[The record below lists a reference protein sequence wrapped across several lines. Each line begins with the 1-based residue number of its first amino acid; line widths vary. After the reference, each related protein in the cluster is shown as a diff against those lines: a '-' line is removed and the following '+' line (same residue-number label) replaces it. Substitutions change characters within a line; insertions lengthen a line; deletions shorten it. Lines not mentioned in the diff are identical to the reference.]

1 MVKKSQQPSTRSSGL
16 SVRTAKT
23 RRTITN
29 TAKKRGTI
37 KPLNYNIKN
46 TVEDPNVIQRT
57 NDVKQAV
64 FTYGRMNP
72 PTEGHA
78 ILIDAMIEKYP
89 DADKYI
95 LVTHTHEKNKIKNP
109 LKPQEKIRILKQKY
123 PSIKGILATT
133 YRKPYS
139 LSMKGKLED
148 AGYTKVK
155 MIVGTNKKATFGWN
169 KSEINKVNRNTTVG
183 ISATALRKAAKTNNH
198 TKFKELFILK
208 NDTWVKNTMNKVRK
222 ILV

>member
-1 MVKKSQQPSTRSSGL
+1 MGTTRQPSKKRSSVL
-16 SVRTAKT
+16 SVKT
-23 RRTITN
+23 RIPEYT
-29 TAKKRGTI
+29 
-37 KPLNYNIKN
+37 IKN
-46 TVEDPNVIQRT
+46 TVEDPNVIQKV
-57 NDVKQAV
+57 NKKKEIQAV

-123 PSIKGILATT
+123 PSIKGIIATT

-148 AGYTKVK
+148 AGYAKVK
-155 MIVGTNKKATFGWN
+155 MIVGTNKKANFGWN
-169 KSEINKVNRNTTVG
+169 KSKINKVNRNTTVG